1 MIRSTSYVAHRDL
14 RQVNAT
20 ISVISDLCW
29 AYSVLLTSPLVVT
42 VGLSLSIPLSIIGQM
57 IINKQNSSV
66 MYWIGAATVFMSFV
80 WINHQGKVEKVNAH
94 GLDLDRVAEHGA
106 LDDRG

>member
-1 MIRSTSYVAHRDL
+1 
-14 RQVNAT
+14 
-20 ISVISDLCW
+20 
-29 AYSVLLTSPLVVT
+29 
-42 VGLSLSIPLSIIGQM
+42 
-57 IINKQNSSV
+57 

-94 GLDLDRVAEHGA
+94 GLDLDREAEHGA